1 MKTKL
6 SLLGIIA
13 SLGAVVTVSAQ
24 NTAVTKPVGYH
35 TETLLG
41 NAFTLLGINVAGPIT
56 GAGEFD
62 ADAAQDNEADFGS
75 MLTAGVPYTV
85 QNLTTGAS
93 APCSADAG
101 DATSLVTTLAVSSGD
116 SYEIRQDSTI
126 GDIFGADNAAGLGE
140 GDQGSADVVWI
151 PQLDGSFVQ
160 IYYDE
165 GGFFGSEGWKEVGG
179 DGSIQTGAV
188 IPFTSAVFIQ
198 RRQATDLDVVFVGH
212 VRTTETTYN
221 LIGGQF
227 NFVNRVLPVGIALG
241 DTGIAGAGGA
251 IEAGVWADGDGSSAD
266 VIWCSNGAGGYDQY
280 YYAEASFF
288 GPAQWTKVGGDGSD
302 QAAAELTSGFAVQK
316 RSASSSVTVSFS
328 SDLDL

>member
-13 SLGAVVTVSAQ
+13 SLSAVVTVSAQ

-41 NAFTLLGINVAGPIT
+41 SAFTLLGINVANAVT
-56 GAGEFD
+56 AAGEFD
-62 ADAAQDNEADFGS
+62 ADSATDTDADFTTILNAG
-75 MLTAGVPYTV
+75 TAYTV
-85 QNLTTGAS
+85 QNLNTGAS

-101 DATSLVTTLAVSSGD
+101 DGTLLVTTLAVSSGD
-116 SYEIRQDSTI
+116 AYEIRADSTI
-126 GDIFGADNAAGLGE
+126 ASIFGADNAAGLGE
-140 GDQGSADVVWI
+140 GDQGSADVCWI

-165 GGFFGSEGWKEVGG
+165 GGFFGAEGWKEVGG
-179 DGSIQTGAV
+179 DGTLKDGQV
-188 IPFTSAVFIQ
+188 IPFTSAIFIQ
-198 RRQATDLDVVFVGH
+198 RRQAANLDVVFVGH

-251 IEAGVWADGDGSSAD
+251 IEAGVWADGDGSTAD
-266 VIWCSNGAGGYDQY
+266 VIWASNGTGGYDQY

-288 GPAQWTKVGGDGSD
+288 GDAQWTKVGGDGSD
-302 QAAAELTSGFAVQK
+302 QAAQELTSGFAIQK
-316 RSASSSVTVSFS
+316 RSANSSVTVSFS